1 MDKDINIGGNFNHNV
16 TINERKNI
24 VISGVKKIDSFDNEE
39 FLLETSMG
47 YIGFSLLLDF
57 NYRFIHSKNKFIKYF
72 STILIVILSILIYF
86 IGIMKISYGI
96 FHIYSIL
103 CIIIG
108 YILTS
113 LVVSY
118 IAKRKRK

>member
-1 MDKDINIGGNFNHNV
+1 MIALKLQIYTIIFSFLYGIG
-16 TINERKNI
+16 
-24 VISGVKKIDSFDNEE
+24 
-39 FLLETSMG
+39 
-47 YIGFSLLLDF
+47 
-57 NYRFIHSKNKFIKYF
+57 F

>member
-1 MDKDINIGGNFNHNV
+1 MIALKLQIY
-16 TINERKNI
+16 TII
-24 VISGVKKIDSFDNEE
+24 FSF
-39 FLLETSMG
+39 LYG
-47 YIGFSLLLDF
+47 IGFSLLLDF